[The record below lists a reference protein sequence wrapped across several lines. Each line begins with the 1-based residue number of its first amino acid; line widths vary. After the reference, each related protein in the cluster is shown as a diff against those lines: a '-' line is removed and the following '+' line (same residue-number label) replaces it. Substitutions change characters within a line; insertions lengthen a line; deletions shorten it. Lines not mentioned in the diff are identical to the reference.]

1 MKVLK
6 RNTKQVVFAL
16 LAIALVPF
24 IITACDVIFTEN
36 KSTVFLGNYHPVIV
50 IAVIGYYAFL
60 LFLGIFWLVPQVIF
74 ISRLKNERMQVELAL
89 LKNQVSPHFLFN
101 TLNNLY
107 GLVAKDTQKS
117 RELILN
123 LSELLR
129 YTIYESE
136 KETTAIGDEI
146 LLLKNYIELHK
157 MRYHKEV
164 RIEFT
169 CNTDE
174 KQQVIPLLFIIL
186 LENAFKHGVES
197 LRKNASIKIN
207 LITSQNHLSFTIEN
221 NYQKKN
227 TEPGIGLKNLK
238 RRLEL
243 TYPNRH
249 ELTFSITE
257 TEYRAKLILKDL

>member
-6 RNTKQVVFAL
+6 RNTKWLIFAL
-16 LAIALVPF
+16 LAIALVPL
-24 IITACDVIFTEN
+24 IIAAYEVIFTKSE
-36 KSTVFLGNYHPVIV
+36 STVFLGNYRPEIV
-50 IAVIGYYAFL
+50 ILVISYYVFL
-60 LFLGIFWLVPQVIF
+60 LCLGVFWLIRQLVF
-74 ISRLKNERMQVELAL
+74 ITRLKNEQMHTELAL

-146 LLLKNYIELHK
+146 ILLKNYIELHK

-169 CNTDE
+169 CDTDE

-197 LRKNASIKIN
+197 LRENASIKIN
-207 LITSQNHLSFTIEN
+207 LIT
-221 NYQKKN
+221 
-227 TEPGIGLKNLK
+227 
-238 RRLEL
+238 
-243 TYPNRH
+243 
-249 ELTFSITE
+249 
-257 TEYRAKLILKDL
+257 